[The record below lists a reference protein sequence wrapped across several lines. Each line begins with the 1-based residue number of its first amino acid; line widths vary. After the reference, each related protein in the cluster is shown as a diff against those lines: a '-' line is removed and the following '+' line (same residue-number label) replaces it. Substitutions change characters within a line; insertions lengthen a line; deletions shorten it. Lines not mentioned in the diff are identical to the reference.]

1 MIFLFYHYD
10 RKIMTER
17 KIALI
22 TGITGF
28 VGSHMAELLLKEKF
42 EVHGLCRWRS
52 RKENL
57 EGVKD
62 NVHLVEGD
70 LLDAHSLQEVMMEVR
85 PTHLFHL
92 AAQSFVPASWTSPAV
107 TLEINVVGSCNLFE
121 AVRTAQLNPAI
132 QIACSSEEYGLV
144 KPDEVP
150 IKETNPLGPLS
161 PYGVSKLAMDYL
173 GYQYFKSYNLR
184 IVRTRGFNHTGPRR
198 GDVFAESSFAK
209 QIAEI
214 ERKKKEPVISVGNL
228 EAERDYTDVRDMVR
242 GYLLAVEKGEPGE
255 VYNICSG
262 KAVKI
267 KNVLDTLLFFSK
279 VKVEV
284 KQDPARMR
292 PSDVP
297 ILLGD
302 NSKFVKQTG
311 WKPQIPFEKT
321 MEDLLN
327 YWREK
332 V

>member
-1 MIFLFYHYD
+1 MKKAAH
-10 RKIMTER
+10 K
-17 KIALI
+17 KNALI
-22 TGITGF
+22 TGVSGF
-28 VGSHMAELLLKEKF
+28 VGSHMAELLLSRGFK
-42 EVHGLCRWRS
+42 VHGLCRWRS
-52 RKENL
+52 RTENI
-57 EGVKD
+57 EHIK
-62 NVHLVEGD
+62 NKIHLVEGD
-70 LLDAHSLQEVMMEVR
+70 LLDAHSLQQLMMDVR
-85 PTHLFHL
+85 PTHIFHL

-121 AVRTAQLNPAI
+121 AVRAAQLNSVI

-150 IKETNPLGPLS
+150 IKETNPLRPLS
-161 PYGVSKLAMDYL
+161 PYGVSKVAMDFL
-173 GYQYFKSYNLR
+173 GYQYFKSYGMR

-214 ERKKKEPVISVGNL
+214 EKGKKEPVIMVGNL
-228 EAERDYTDVRDMVR
+228 EAERDYTDVRDMVK
-242 GYLLAVEKGEPGE
+242 GYLLAAEKGEPGE

-267 KNVLDTLLFFSK
+267 KKVLDILLSFSK
-279 VKVEV
+279 IKVEI
-284 KQDPARMR
+284 KQNPVRMR

-302 NSKFVKQTG
+302 STKFKRKTG
-311 WKPQIPFEKT
+311 WKNTIPFEKT

-332 V
+332 R